1 MVSQYNKTLTLTEQM
16 KYNSQLHEKL
26 KRCERKIILLHK
38 EQTNLWKRIAES
50 VGELRVMCEHEW
62 IRDNEP
68 YSQLECEIC
77 GISK

>member
-1 MVSQYNKTLTLTEQM
+1 MVSQDDNKLTLTEQM
-16 KYNSQLHEKL
+16 KYHSQLHERL

-50 VGELRVMCEHEW
+50 VGELRVMCEHKW
-62 IRDNEP
+62 IRNNEP

-77 GISK
+77 GIPK